1 MKRFLEAKGKYDVTV
16 IESAIRAQ
24 KIMDAQTGLSSD
36 LKHDGKVTVADIDI
50 PGISKQMAAY
60 SLVFVAGRVG
70 VIVKIVLNKARGSV
84 C

>member
-1 MKRFLEAKGKYDVTV
+1 
-16 IESAIRAQ
+16 
-24 KIMDAQTGLSSD
+24 MDARTGLSSD
-36 LKHDGKVTVADIDI
+36 LKHGGKVMVADIDI

-70 VIVKIVLNKARGSV
+70 GVVKIVLNKARGSV